1 MDPIEEK
8 LRKVVVETLVIK
20 PGELK
25 LESSFE
31 TDLGADSL
39 SFVELSMAV
48 EEEFDITIPEEEAEK
63 LTTLQ
68 KLLDYIKSAKPSS

>member
-1 MDPIEEK
+1 MDSIEER
-8 LRKVVVETLVIK
+8 LRKVVIDTLVIK
-20 PGELK
+20 PDELK

-48 EEEFDITIPEEEAEK
+48 EEEFDITIPEEDAEK
-63 LTTLQ
+63 LTSFQ
-68 KLLDYIKSAKPSS
+68 KLLEYIKSAKPNS